1 MSKIWP
7 WQKPVEPTPEFIES
21 ESANA
26 WSHGLAFLAVLI
38 SLPFFFSAVQWESF
52 NRSIVIG
59 VYVGCLLL
67 MLLSSTLFHGFK
79 FTIHGK
85 KLMILDHIAI
95 YAMIAGT
102 YTALL
107 YRYINTDSGQIL
119 MIILW
124 VITAVGSLF
133 KIFFAGKWDTLSG
146 LFYLFMASLIFFIFP
161 EFLSSVP
168 VNIQHWIYIG
178 GGAYVVGLLVYFLNH
193 IPYNHLAWH
202 FFVIGGAFSH
212 YYAIYMAYV

>member
-7 WQKPVEPTPEFIES
+7 WQKPVDPTPEFIES
-21 ESANA
+21 EPANA

-52 NRSIVIG
+52 NRSVVIG
-59 VYVGCLLL
+59 VYVACLLL

-107 YRYINTDSGQIL
+107 YRYINTDSGQVL

-124 VITAVGSLF
+124 VITAVGSVF
-133 KIFFAGKWDTLSG
+133 KIFFCREVGYAERVDLSLYGK
-146 LFYLFMASLIFFIFP
+146 P
-161 EFLSSVP
+161 
-168 VNIQHWIYIG
+168 N
-178 GGAYVVGLLVYFLNH
+178 LLYF
-193 IPYNHLAWH
+193 
-202 FFVIGGAFSH
+202 S
-212 YYAIYMAYV
+212 

>member
-38 SLPFFFSAVQWESF
+38 SLPFFFSAVQWLSF
-52 NRSIVIG
+52 NRSVVIG
-59 VYVGCLLL
+59 VYICCLLL

-79 FTIHGK
+79 FTTHGK

-107 YRYINTDSGQIL
+107 YRYINTDSGQAL
-119 MIILW
+119 MVILW
-124 VITAVGSLF
+124 VIPAVGSLF
-133 KIFFAGKWDTLSG
+133 KIFFAGKWDILSG
-146 LFYLFMASLIFFIFP
+146 LFYLILK
-161 EFLSSVP
+161 
-168 VNIQHWIYIG
+168 
-178 GGAYVVGLLVYFLNH
+178 LLRIWTLKQRKVLK
-193 IPYNHLAWH
+193 P
-202 FFVIGGAFSH
+202 
-212 YYAIYMAYV
+212 